1 MGMDFVSKMRER
13 RLRDDSYFWPRA
25 SGGRWC
31 YLPRRERLGRS
42 RPWRKE
48 IRVLLGQVKIITRQG
63 QGSPELE
70 TEIKYYLLMYI
81 LGLCVRAKAQN
92 FLSVV
97 ISINPPNIVG
107 WVIPFL
113 IASKTLLVV
122 WHGLI
127 SDHVKN
133 CILELMTYG
142 HIVPIFQMKGLRLT

>member
-63 QGSPELE
+63 QG
-70 TEIKYYLLMYI
+70 
-81 LGLCVRAKAQN
+81 AQSWRQK
-92 FLSVV
+92 LS
-97 ISINPPNIVG
+97 I
-107 WVIPFL
+107 
-113 IASKTLLVV
+113 T
-122 WHGLI
+122 
-127 SDHVKN
+127 
-133 CILELMTYG
+133 C
-142 HIVPIFQMKGLRLT
+142 